1 MFTLLSSKLNRDLI
15 CRVGLVYTVNEQTG
29 ISSAVWAMFTLL
41 TSKQGFHL
49 PGGPCFHCGAT
60 TQILAPVWAF
70 FLFFFF
76 SFSVDEQQGFHLPC
90 IVDSRASTGNSSPLW
105 ALLSLLASSDREFIS
120 LVGLAFIV
128 GEQRQGI
135 HFPCGPCFHCWRATT
150 GNSSPLWALLS
161 LLASNY
167 KEAFPVRALIS
178 FLMSQRNPLCR
189 TPSGPTSEHFCI

>member
-1 MFTLLSSKLNRDLI
+1 MWAMFTLLSSKLNRDLI

-76 SFSVDEQQGFHLPC
+76 LSVLTSNRD
-90 IVDSRASTGNSSPLW
+90 
-105 ALLSLLASSDREFIS
+105 FIS
-120 LVGLAFIV
+120 HVLLTR
-128 GEQRQGI
+128 EHLQGI
-135 HFPCGPCFHCWRATT
+135 LLPCGPCFHCWRAVT

-161 LLASNY
+161 LLASNDR
-167 KEAFPVRALIS
+167 EFISLVGLAFTVGEQLQGGIS
-178 FLMSQRNPLCR
+178 REGLDFIFDEPKKPSLPDSFRSNLRTFLYLK
-189 TPSGPTSEHFCI
+189 